1 MVRLYADESVIKAFL
16 LSYPYALRGKNC
28 GDKGAKRNHQFLPK
42 VEALTKSIQMPKQ
55 SSLPKMTVFKTG
67 QHHTQT
73 LLISNAE

>member
-1 MVRLYADESVIKAFL
+1 MHSEERIAEIKVQKGTTN
-16 LSYPYALRGKNC
+16 SY
-28 GDKGAKRNHQFLPK
+28 QK